1 MKWNPLDSRLLRAG
15 LRQVFLRGRCDRVIC
30 LFLSLRSKITI
41 ESSHG
46 ARAFAGRCSCIGVR
60 LGGDLQSG
68 FVAAPTARRLANAEP
83 PE

>member
-1 MKWNPLDSRLLRAG
+1 MEHRLDLTRIGTL
-15 LRQVFLRGRCDRVIC
+15 Q
-30 LFLSLRSKITI
+30 SKIR
-41 ESSHG
+41 EKHNHVV
-46 ARAFAGRCSCIGVR
+46 AW